1 VSQTKLDSNVEL
13 AEKIARDSGV
23 VTSEC
28 YQCGKCSAG
37 CPMAHAMD
45 LQPREVVRCLQLGNA
60 DELLNSRTIWICAA
74 CHTCVDRCPNS
85 IDIPTLN
92 EHARFEAKK
101 RRICAVKE
109 VDRFNDI
116 FIQNIKIFGKSQE
129 AVLEGAYN
137 VSTGNLM
144 QDMGNVPHML
154 RQGLLRPEKIHL
166 VKDREGVRRLIRAAE
181 REDAEC

>member
-1 VSQTKLDSNVEL
+1 MSQTKLDTNQEL

-23 VTSEC
+23 ITHEC

-45 LQPREVVRCLQLGNA
+45 LQPREVVRCLQLGNT
-60 DELLNSRTIWICAA
+60 DLLLNSKSIWLCAT
-74 CHTCVDRCPNS
+74 CHMCVDRCPNS
-85 IDIPTLN
+85 IDIPSIM
-92 EHARFEAKK
+92 EHARYEAKK

-116 FIQNIKIFGKSQE
+116 FIQNIKVFGKSQE
-129 AVLEGAYN
+129 AILELAYN
-137 VSTGNLM
+137 VVTGNLM
-144 QDMGNVPHML
+144 QDMDNVPHML
-154 RQGLLRPEKIHL
+154 RNGLVAPEKIHAI
-166 VKDREGVRRLIRAAE
+166 KDREGLRRLIRAAE